1 MTSADGTRIEVKSAG
16 YLQAWRQVRLSAPAF
31 RVAPAYSWDA
41 KTGTWSAEQSYN
53 ADVYVFC
60 LHTAATHDDYDPL
73 QVSQWRF
80 YVANRSTIAT
90 RAGAR
95 MGIATLERI
104 CGDPVMYPAL
114 AATIAAAASSE
125 RTAEWRVGP
134 RASDSAV
141 PIREAE
147 R

>member
-1 MTSADGTRIEVKSAG
+1 M
-16 YLQAWRQVRLSAPAF
+16 
-31 RVAPAYSWDA
+31 
-41 KTGTWSAEQSYN
+41 
-53 ADVYVFC
+53 FC

-104 CGDPVMYPAL
+104 CGDPVTYPAL

-125 RTAEWRVGP
+125 RKAEWRVGP